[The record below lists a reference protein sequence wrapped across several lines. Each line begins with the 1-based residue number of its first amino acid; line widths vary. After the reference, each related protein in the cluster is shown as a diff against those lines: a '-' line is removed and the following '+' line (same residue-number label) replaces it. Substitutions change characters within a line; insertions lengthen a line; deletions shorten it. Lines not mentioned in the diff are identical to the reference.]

1 MKSTHVHLINKKNTV
16 FIDYC
21 QNSNNLQILNKLEF
35 LQNFLTKPIADF
47 KQNCYSRMADNLPNT
62 QKSLSKS

>member
-47 KQNCYSRMADNLPNT
+47 KQNCYSRMADKLPNT